1 MGFEDTLADI
11 CRRHVLRP
19 ALGAVVPEP
28 CIPYLPSRWNKT
40 LVLAEAQNLGK
51 RSAAYVARLKAMSP
65 TDRIRRLGMNG
76 RVGVEP
82 WDDGSLKLAV
92 QAALR
97 IDAAE
102 TAVSNAVLWSQV
114 DRRGRNQNPSD
125 TLVDR
130 SFEVWAELLPVLKPE
145 RIVTAGKVAD
155 RVITAALNDSG
166 LHPERIVLRLPSPQ
180 AMSRISGM
188 FREADLLQRYPEV
201 DAVVR
206 EHPDWVIKQRRNKVF
221 FAYHAVSLF
230 SRKAG

>member
-1 MGFEDTLADI
+1 MDLEDVLARV
-11 CRRHVLRP
+11 CRRHVLHP
-19 ALGAVVPEP
+19 TLGVAVPEP
-28 CIPYLPSRWNKT
+28 YIPYLPSRWNKT
-40 LVLAEAQNLGK
+40 LVLAEAQNLGE
-51 RSAAYVARLKAMSP
+51 RNAAYVARLRAMSP
-65 TDRIRRLGMNG
+65 AARIRRLGIDEQ
-76 RVGVEP
+76 VGVEP

-92 QAALR
+92 EAAFR

-114 DRRGRNQNPSD
+114 DRRGRNRNPSD
-125 TLVDR
+125 ALVRR
-130 SFEVWAELLPVLKPE
+130 SSEVWAGLLPVLKPE
-145 RIVTAGKVAD
+145 RIVTAGKVANK
-155 RVITAALNDSG
+155 VITVALNDTD
-166 LHPERIVLRLPSPQ
+166 LHPERIALRLPSPL

-221 FAYHAVSLF
+221 FACHAVSLY